1 MIDVIVL
8 TLLQTDY
15 FGNTIFITRLRRE
28 VLPEPHD
35 GRVAELIL
43 QLIVVMAP
51 ASNVSILL
59 PVNIRPFRLKFFE
72 FSFLGFLQTNTYFKL
87 IQFEKSLPIFIP

>member
-1 MIDVIVL
+1 ML

-59 PVNIRPFRLKFFE
+59 PVNIRPVRLKFFE
-72 FSFLGFLQTNTYFKL
+72 FSFLGFLQTNTCFANIL
-87 IQFEKSLPIFIP
+87 NQFSLKNLCLF